1 MRTAPSG
8 VTRVAA
14 VMAAYIRRDL
24 TLACLRSLR
33 AQRVPGVA
41 QDVFVLE
48 DASSDGTSEAI
59 ADQFPEVTVLHGD
72 GQLYWN
78 GGCGAPSPPPS
89 PATTTCA
96 RIRARTHQGDRA
108 DPRVNQ
114 GPERRRTRG
123 EKVIQCSLPSR
134 NHHRRP

>member
-1 MRTAPSG
+1 MRTASSG
-8 VTRVAA
+8 VTCVAA
-14 VMAAYIRRDL
+14 VMAEYSRRDL
-24 TLACLRSLR
+24 RLACLRSLP

-41 QDVFVLE
+41 PDVFVLD
-48 DASSDGTSEAI
+48 DASRDATSEAI
-59 ADQFPEVTVLHGD
+59 ADQFPEVTGLHGD
-72 GQLYWN
+72 GQHYWN

-89 PATTTCA
+89 PATATCA
-96 RIRARTHQGDRA
+96 RIRARTHQGDRV

-134 NHHRRP
+134 NNHRRP